1 MLTISPAIANG
12 KTITAYQFSKHDIQ
26 DIEREQFD
34 VIAKQSI
41 TVNTE
46 DYFMYNQLTNGVIQL
61 RRPATDAQYVWVC
74 VNGEWLAPSVDYTV
88 SNDQNRLLINRNLSQ
103 NDEIDVIHFS
113 APSFIGKFAYRQFKD
128 MLNRS
133 HFKRLGDDKQ
143 YYLAQDLNWY
153 DREIVLTDGT
163 GLTDPSIGARLPG
176 IMSVSYTHLT
186 LPTNREV

>member
-1 MLTISPAIANG
+1 MTINPAPANG

-41 TVNTE
+41 TVNTD
-46 DYFMYNQLTNGVIQL
+46 DYFTYNKLTNGVIQL

-74 VNGEWLAPSVDYTV
+74 VNGEWLAPSIDYTV
-88 SNDQNRLLINRNLSQ
+88 SNDQNRLLISRNLSQ

-133 HFKRLGDDKQ
+133 HFKRVGDDRQ
-143 YYLAQDLNWY
+143 YFLSL
-153 DREIVLTDGT
+153 IHT
-163 GLTDPSIGARLPG
+163 
-176 IMSVSYTHLT
+176 
-186 LPTNREV
+186 